1 MRGGGINDA
10 LIVDPCV
17 GRVNWLC
24 NARHFINA
32 EMEVPACGEFGKH
45 DNIGVDCCNV
55 LNNTLRVGI
64 EVAKRWGELD
74 AGDAH
79 QKVVVKLK
87 IGVYGVPLSPSAV
100 LLPADGRIGSARLK
114 M

>member
-10 LIVDPCV
+10 LIVDPGV
-17 GRVNWLC
+17 GRMNGFG
-24 NARHFINA
+24 NTRHFVNT
-32 EMEVPACGEFGKH
+32 EMEVPACGEFGEH
-45 DNIGVDCCNV
+45 DDVGFDAGDV
-55 LNNTLRVGI
+55 LNNALRIGI
-64 EVAKRWGELD
+64 KVAKRGGELD

-100 LLPADGRIGSARLK
+100 LLTADGRIGSARLK

>member
-1 MRGGGINDA
+1 
-10 LIVDPCV
+10 
-17 GRVNWLC
+17 
-24 NARHFINA
+24 
-32 EMEVPACGEFGKH
+32 MEVPACGEFRKH
-45 DNIGVDCCNV
+45 DDVGFDAGDV
-55 LNNTLRVGI
+55 LNNALRIGI
-64 EVAKRWGELD
+64 KVAKRWGELD

-100 LLPADGRIGSARLK
+100 PLPADGRIGSARLK